1 MTKKE
6 APSWTFLLALVASS
20 FASMPP
26 SQIVSLFLID
36 IAEAFGQKVGEMGQL
51 TAFSSFVGLF
61 TALLMGV
68 LSTRVQHRNL
78 LIAGNLAL
86 MICCLGCY
94 FSISY
99 VVLLVFFSL
108 SGLAMS
114 IISPMNQTLI
124 GEHYPISKRSEV
136 LSLLAVG
143 ATFSGI
149 IGAPIISWISGF
161 GGWKSP
167 FIYYSLPCAL
177 AGIILVNLFI
187 PSNPKK
193 DVIVGQEGIL
203 AGMKGILK
211 NRSATAMLT
220 SSFLTM
226 AAWQAMFL
234 YASSFYREKFLVS
247 TDFASLLVLGGNV
260 IMAASNYLSG
270 RISDRVGLKKL
281 AVTSGILA
289 GIFMFG
295 FYATGDLWVSV
306 SLRMISL
313 IFGGMS
319 YNAALTLTLEQVT
332 DFRGAMMSLN
342 RAAFSLGSTLGAIVG
357 GYVLISSGYTM
368 LGASIGVLMVLAS
381 IIVWFLSK
389 DPNKND

>member
-1 MTKKE
+1 MDKKE
-6 APSWTFLLALVASS
+6 VPGWTFLLALVASS

-26 SQIVSLFLID
+26 DQIVSLFLID
-36 IAEAFGQKVGEMGQL
+36 IAEAFGRKVGEMGQL

-68 LSTRVQHRNL
+68 LSMRVQHRKL
-78 LIAGNLAL
+78 LLAGNLAV
-86 MICCLGCY
+86 MICSLGCF
-94 FSISY
+94 FSSSY
-99 VVLLVFFSL
+99 VMLMVFFSFT
-108 SGLAMS
+108 GLALS

-124 GEHYPISKRSEV
+124 GEHYPLSKRSEV

-149 IGAPIISWISGF
+149 IGAPVISWISGF
-161 GGWKSP
+161 GGWKGP
-167 FIYYSLPCAL
+167 FVYYSLPCAL
-177 AGIILVNLFI
+177 VGFFMVYFFI

-193 DVIVGQEGIL
+193 ELTAGQGGL
-203 AGMKGILK
+203 LSGMKGILK
-211 NRSATAMLT
+211 NRSAAAMLT

-234 YASSFYREKFLVS
+234 YASSFYREEFLVS

-260 IMAASNYLSG
+260 MMAASNYLSG

-319 YNAALTLTLEQVT
+319 YNAALTLTLEQAANY
-332 DFRGAMMSLN
+332 RGAMMSLN
-342 RAAFSLGSTLGAIVG
+342 RAAFSLGSTLGGIVG
-357 GYVLISSGYTM
+357 GYVLIRSGYAM
-368 LGASIGVLMVLAS
+368 LGASIGALMVLAS
-381 IIVWFLSK
+381 IIIWFLSR